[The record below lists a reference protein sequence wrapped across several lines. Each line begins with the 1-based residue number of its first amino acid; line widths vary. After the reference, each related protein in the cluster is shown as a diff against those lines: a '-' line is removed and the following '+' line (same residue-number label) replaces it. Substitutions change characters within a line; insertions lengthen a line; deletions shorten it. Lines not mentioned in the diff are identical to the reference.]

1 LERDI
6 PLGWRSSDDEH
17 RRRHPG
23 AYTITISQPAVA
35 RSLTID
41 AADATVRDNVSLVL
55 SNALKV
61 ISGTFELNNG
71 SLQTSLISIALAG
84 VFLVEHGDYAFS
96 TPIRND
102 GQFILDSNG
111 TTFDITGAL
120 SGLGSFTINAGATL
134 QFGTGTHTIFGSTT
148 DNGRVQVTDGT
159 LEIAGAISGSTREPP
174 CSSTARIRS
183 MSRSPARP
191 AS

>member
-1 LERDI
+1 V
-6 PLGWRSSDDEH
+6 SDAAGNPATPVTQTVIVDEDTNVWTSASNGNWSATSH
-17 RRRHPG
+17 WGGGVPTTSTDVAIQAPG
-23 AYTITISQPAVA
+23 TYTITISQPAVA

-41 AADATVRDNVSLVL
+41 AADATVRDNVALVL

-120 SGLGSFTINAGATL
+120 SGLGSFTIN
-134 QFGTGTHTIFGSTT
+134 
-148 DNGRVQVTDGT
+148 
-159 LEIAGAISGSTREPP
+159 
-174 CSSTARIRS
+174 
-183 MSRSPARP
+183 
-191 AS
+191 